1 MSGDIE
7 RLFVSFIRYGCIIM
21 TIVNIFMK
29 LSACVV
35 CTYSS
40 RCHKC
45 ANNGFSVSGR
55 FGGKAFAW
63 AEWRK
68 GF

>member
-7 RLFVSFIRYGCIIM
+7 RVFVSFIRYGCIIM

-29 LSACVV
+29 LFACVV

-40 RCHKC
+40 RCHKR
-45 ANNGFSVSGR
+45 ANNGFSVPGR
-55 FGGKAFAW
+55 FRGEASA
-63 AEWRK
+63 
-68 GF
+68 

>member
-7 RLFVSFIRYGCIIM
+7 RLFVSFIRYGYIIM
-21 TIVNIFMK
+21 SIVNIFMK
-29 LSACVV
+29 LFPCVV
-35 CTYSS
+35 CAYSS
-40 RCHKC
+40 RCHKR
-45 ANNGFSVSGR
+45 ADNGFSAPGR
-55 FGGKAFAW
+55 FRGEAFAR

>member
-7 RLFVSFIRYGCIIM
+7 GLFVSFICFVHIIM
-21 TIVNIFMK
+21 SIVNIFME
-29 LSACVV
+29 LFTCVV

-40 RCHKC
+40 RCHKR
-45 ANNGFSVSGR
+45 ANNGFSVPCLFR
-55 FGGKAFAW
+55 GKAFAW
-63 AEWRK
+63 AELRK